1 MRPPYVINLHW
12 SSGDAEIDLTAWFP
26 APGPN
31 VVHLRK
37 LLELDPDAA
46 AEAKPVIERYIQ
58 ELLVRAKVRG
68 QSAYKM
74 YADYRQRMADITDQL
89 ENGTFPDGLPLKP
102 SDRKILREARNK
114 EKRLADHAAA
124 EQRRAYRDLKQLQR
138 NAAAVKA
145 WKF

>member
-12 SSGDAEIDLTAWFP
+12 PSGDAEINLTAWFP
-26 APGPN
+26 AAAPH
-31 VVHLRK
+31 VAHLRK

-58 ELLVRAKVRG
+58 ELLVHAKVRG

-89 ENGTFPDGLPLKP
+89 ENGTFPNGLPLES
-102 SDRKILREARNK
+102 SDRKILRAARTEAKRN
-114 EKRLADHAAA
+114 ADHAAA
-124 EQRRAYRDLKQLQR
+124 EQRRAYRDHKQLRR